1 MSKEEALQNDSPS
14 SFDHNN
20 NAPISQGVVLIY
32 PSIIMVFFSGS
43 LMASGFGNSDSK
55 VCLGD
60 KDLEFDVFRHL
71 LHQRGQS
78 LIQLELLCVT
88 QRLFPYRG
96 GIVGGPDIL

>member
-1 MSKEEALQNDSPS
+1 MPKTDLRSFRDQKETASKPKEEAPQNDSSS

-55 VCLGD
+55 VCLRD

-71 LHQRGQS
+71 LHQEDN
-78 LIQLELLCVT
+78 L
-88 QRLFPYRG
+88 
-96 GIVGGPDIL
+96 